1 MVRPGDRHGRRRT
14 RGPLRGV
21 PFLLKDIG
29 TTQEGTPTYLGNRAM
44 KAADHRASADTVL
57 GARFRAA
64 GLVTLGKTNLPEL
77 GTVPVTQPARS
88 GPPTTLGTSRVRPRV
103 PVAAQ
108 APRWHRGW
116 CPSPTPTTAEA
127 RPGYRLPGTVWSG

>member
-1 MVRPGDRHGRRRT
+1 MTLDAVAQAELVATGQATPAELATAAVERINAVNPQLNAVILEWFDQAIAT
-14 RGPLRGV
+14 ADDAPEGPLRGV

-29 TTQEGTPTYLGNRAM
+29 ATQEGTPTYLGNRAM

-77 GTVPVTQPARS
+77 GTVPVTQPGAF
-88 GPPTTLGTSRVRPRV
+88 GPTNNP
-103 PVAAQ
+103 
-108 APRWHRGW
+108 
-116 CPSPTPTTAEA
+116 
-127 RPGYRLPGTVWSG
+127 